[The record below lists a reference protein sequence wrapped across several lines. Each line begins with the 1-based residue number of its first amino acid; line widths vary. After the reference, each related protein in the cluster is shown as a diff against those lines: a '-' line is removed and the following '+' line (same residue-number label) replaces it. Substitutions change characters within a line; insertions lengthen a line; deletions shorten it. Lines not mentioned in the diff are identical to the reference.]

1 MATLEKIR
9 NRAGLLVIIIGLAL
23 LAFLMGDFLRQ
34 GTTLFR
40 DSQMNAI
47 VVDGEVVKIN
57 EYEARV
63 NQAQELYRMQSGNN
77 NLSDV
82 EMNQL
87 RNQVYT
93 SIVSEHV
100 LDAKTKQLGISVSP
114 AEVFDLVQGDF
125 ISPVVMNS
133 PLFVDGQ
140 TGVFDK
146 VALLNFLKGI
156 DPKQINS
163 YGPAERDQALELRNI
178 WIAMENNI
186 HDFRLNEKYTNLISK
201 AMVANKLE
209 IEDYV
214 AAGRTTADL
223 ALVSRAAM
231 TAPDSI
237 ATVTDAAL
245 KAFYD
250 GHKEAFKTDEGRTVD
265 VVYATI
271 APSQAD
277 IDATFQDVETAR
289 RELIEGVN
297 ANDVISEFS
306 DEQAFDAYLPL
317 SFFRNAFFNSTL
329 ADELAAAEP
338 GHVTD
343 VNFSDNTYSVAKLLG
358 TKVAPDSLLVRH
370 ILLQPGD
377 AAIDSLFNA
386 AKGGIEAFSNV
397 AVNHSLDNRSGA
409 NGGELGWFTEFSA
422 GRFISP
428 EFRDAIFSATVGTP
442 VKFTSQ
448 YGAHILLV
456 EKATAPVKK
465 YNVAYVTK
473 KATPSSRTIGDLY
486 NEMNTFL
493 TKNNNPVALDTAALV
508 AGYQTL
514 KDLPVY
520 AMQPNLANSIT
531 NSRELVRWALNNKV
545 GAISEVKECGDKYV
559 IAVVKK
565 VYPRGYVSL
574 ADAKEQ
580 IQPAVLNLAKIDAM
594 YNQLKAGNYAS
605 LEAYSQAVDMPV
617 DSINFV
623 KFDTNRLEGVG
634 FEPALNAAATY
645 APLNTLTPVKGN
657 NGVYLVN
664 VISRNSDADTVTPEA
679 ARGLIETSRQA
690 AVRARALQWIILRSD
705 VEDTRVRFY

>member
-47 VVDGEVVKIN
+47 VVDGKAVKIN

-63 NQAQELYRMQSGNN
+63 SQAQELYRMQSGNT

-87 RNQVYT
+87 RNQVYS
-93 SIVSEHV
+93 SIVSEHI
-100 LDAKTKQLGISVSP
+100 LDAKAKDLGIAVSP
-114 AEVFDLVQGDF
+114 SEVFDLVQGDF

-133 PLFVDGQ
+133 PLFTDPQ

-146 VALLNFLKGI
+146 VALLNFLKSI
-156 DPKQINS
+156 DPKQING
-163 YGPAERDQALELRNI
+163 YAPAQRDQALELRNV
-178 WIAMENNI
+178 WIAMENSI

-209 IEDYV
+209 VEDYV
-214 AAGRTTADL
+214 AAGQTTADM
-223 ALVSRAAM
+223 ALVSRASR

-250 GHKEAFKTDEGRTVD
+250 GHKEAFKTEESRVVD

-289 RELIEGVN
+289 RELIDGVN
-297 ANDVISEFS
+297 PNDVVSEFS

-317 SFFRNAFFNSTL
+317 SFFRNSFFYSSL
-329 ADELAAAEP
+329 ADELASAEP

-343 VNFSDNTYSVAKLLG
+343 VNFADNTYSVAKLVG

-370 ILLQPGD
+370 ILLAPND
-377 AAIDSLFNA
+377 AAIDSLFNV
-386 AKGGIEAFSNV
+386 AKGGLEAFGSV
-397 AVNHSLDNRSGA
+397 AVNHSLDSRSGA

-422 GRFISP
+422 GRFLSP
-428 EFRDAIFSATVGTP
+428 EFRDAIFSASVGTP
-442 VKFTSQ
+442 TKFTSQ
-448 YGAHILLV
+448 YGTHILLV

-465 YNVAYVTK
+465 YDVAYVTK
-473 KATPSSRTIGDLY
+473 KATPSSKTIGELY
-486 NEMNTFL
+486 NEMNSFL
-493 TKNNNPVALDTAALV
+493 TKNNNAAAIDTAAIY
-508 AGYQTL
+508 AGYQTMRE
-514 KDLPVY
+514 LPVY
-520 AMQPNLANSIT
+520 GMQPNISTAIS

-565 VYPRGYVSL
+565 VVPRGYMTLENVK
-574 ADAKEQ
+574 DQ
-580 IQPAVLNLAKIDAM
+580 IEPAVRNMAKIDAM
-594 YNQLKAGNYAS
+594 YKELQAGGYSS
-605 LEAYSQAVDMPV
+605 LEAYAQAIDMAVDSV
-617 DSINFV
+617 QFV
-623 KFDTNRLEGVG
+623 KFDTNRIEGIG
-634 FEPALNAAATY
+634 FEPALNAAAAY
-645 APLNTLTPVKGN
+645 APLNTITPIKGN

-664 VISRNSDADTVTPEA
+664 VMSRANDSDPVTTDA

-690 AVRARALQWIILRSD
+690 AVRTRALQWLILKSD
-705 VEDTRVRFY
+705 IEDTRVRFY